1 MIVLVLNTPD
11 VFAPCGPDLNCI
23 HRREGMS
30 RVHRLCLEQSKLG
43 RTALRPEEQSGLGGG
58 VDTDFLQQES
68 PRGEDGRL
76 CRSGSV
82 NPGLQGEGQLSKVIA
97 MMSHSQGHKGKGE

>member
-1 MIVLVLNTPD
+1 MSVSLFGFMIVLVLNTPD

-43 RTALRPEEQSGLGGG
+43 RTALRPEERVWEEVETLISYNRSPLEVKTGGYVG
-58 VDTDFLQQES
+58 VDL
-68 PRGEDGRL
+68 
-76 CRSGSV
+76 
-82 NPGLQGEGQLSKVIA
+82 
-97 MMSHSQGHKGKGE
+97 